1 MANKFL
7 KTATALTIMGT
18 SLLGAGAFTAKA
30 DNTDSLKFNDV
41 PANHWS
47 TKAIY
52 DLTNRKVVQGYGNN
66 IFGFGDNVTRG
77 QVARMIYMYVKPVD
91 ADASFK
97 NPFTDI
103 KGHMFEKEI
112 RALAKAGLVSGYGDA
127 KYGPDDVLTREQMAQ
142 VLTNAFKFKST
153 KTTSFTDIDKNSWAL
168 KAISALEENGVTIG
182 TGGKMYSPY
191 AHVTR
196 GQVARMIYM
205 YVKPVDADAS
215 FKNPFTDIKGHLFEK
230 EIRALAK
237 AGLVNGFGDGKYGP
251 DDILTR
257 EQMAQVLKNAFKFKA
272 TKTTKFA
279 DVDKNSWSYD
289 AISALEENGVTI
301 GTGGNMYSPKM
312 FVTREA
318 YSQFLFNSINAVEKE
333 EKPEVKPDPKPET
346 KPEEKPEVKPDPKPE
361 TKPEEKPEVKPDPKP
376 ETKPEEKPEVKPDPK
391 PETNLP
397 SSIDKGLVTEEV
409 TYNPNAMK
417 NPIAQKSISTEAQN
431 LIKSVNAK
439 FGTNLKYADLNGT
452 IRIIDKNMYLP
463 EGTIGAQVYVNAT
476 SENDFKI
483 IFLDNN
489 EATIELAKKW
499 TTMLNSDLVLD
510 KEIQETVDAQ
520 EINNYEKGKYKI
532 RVGHSTADH
541 MMYIQV
547 RV

>member
-30 DNTDSLKFNDV
+30 DNTDSLKFSDV

-77 QVARMIYMYVKPVD
+77 QVARMIYMYVKPAD

-103 KGHMFEKEI
+103 RGHMFEKEI
-112 RALAKAGLVSGYGDA
+112 RALAKAGLVNGYGEG
-127 KYGPDDVLTREQMAQ
+127 KFGPDDVLTREQMAQ
-142 VLTNAFKFKST
+142 VLTNAFKFKAT
-153 KTTSFTDIDKNSWAL
+153 KTTSFTDVDKNSWAL

-196 GQVARMIYM
+196 
-205 YVKPVDADAS
+205 
-215 FKNPFTDIKGHLFEK
+215 
-230 EIRALAK
+230 
-237 AGLVNGFGDGKYGP
+237 
-251 DDILTR
+251 
-257 EQMAQVLKNAFKFKA
+257 EQ
-272 TKTTKFA
+272 
-279 DVDKNSWSYD
+279 
-289 AISALEENGVTI
+289 
-301 GTGGNMYSPKM
+301 
-312 FVTREA
+312 
-318 YSQFLFNSINAVEKE
+318 YSQFLYNSINAVEKE
-333 EKPEVKPDPKPET
+333 NKPEVKPDPKPET
-346 KPEEKPEVKPDPKPE
+346 KPEEKPEVKP
-361 TKPEEKPEVKPDPKP
+361 
-376 ETKPEEKPEVKPDPK
+376 
-391 PETNLP
+391 P

-431 LIKSVNAK
+431 LIKSVNSK
-439 FGTNLKYADLNGT
+439 YGTNLKYADINGT
-452 IRIIDKNMYLP
+452 IRLVDKNMYLP
-463 EGTIGAQVYVNAT
+463 AGTIGAQVYIDAV

-520 EINNYEKGKYKI
+520 EINNYEKGNYKV

>member
-1 MANKFL
+1 
-7 KTATALTIMGT
+7 
-18 SLLGAGAFTAKA
+18 
-30 DNTDSLKFNDV
+30 
-41 PANHWS
+41 
-47 TKAIY
+47 
-52 DLTNRKVVQGYGNN
+52 
-66 IFGFGDNVTRG
+66 
-77 QVARMIYMYVKPVD
+77 
-91 ADASFK
+91 
-97 NPFTDI
+97 
-103 KGHMFEKEI
+103 
-112 RALAKAGLVSGYGDA
+112 
-127 KYGPDDVLTREQMAQ
+127 Q
-142 VLTNAFKFKST
+142 VLTNAFKFKAT

-182 TGGKMYSPY
+182 TGGNMYSPY
-191 AHVTR
+191 THVTR
-196 GQVARMIYM
+196 
-205 YVKPVDADAS
+205 
-215 FKNPFTDIKGHLFEK
+215 
-230 EIRALAK
+230 
-237 AGLVNGFGDGKYGP
+237 
-251 DDILTR
+251 
-257 EQMAQVLKNAFKFKA
+257 EQ
-272 TKTTKFA
+272 
-279 DVDKNSWSYD
+279 
-289 AISALEENGVTI
+289 
-301 GTGGNMYSPKM
+301 
-312 FVTREA
+312 
-318 YSQFLFNSINAVEKE
+318 YSQFLYNSINAVEKETKPEVKPDPKPE
-333 EKPEVKPDPKPET
+333 EKPEVKPDPKPEEKPEVKPDPKPEEKPEVKPDPKPEEKPEVKPDPKPEEKPEVKPDP

-361 TKPEEKPEVKPDPKP
+361 TKPEEKPD
-376 ETKPEEKPEVKPDPK
+376 
-391 PETNLP
+391 TNLP
-397 SSIDKGLVTEEV
+397 SSLDKGLVTEEV

-439 FGTNLKYADLNGT
+439 YGTNLKYADLNGT

-541 MMYIQV
+541 MMYVQV

>member
-77 QVARMIYMYVKPVD
+77 QVARMIYMYVKP
-91 ADASFK
+91 A
-97 NPFTDI
+97 
-103 KGHMFEKEI
+103 
-112 RALAKAGLVSGYGDA
+112 
-127 KYGPDDVLTREQMAQ
+127 
-142 VLTNAFKFKST
+142 
-153 KTTSFTDIDKNSWAL
+153 
-168 KAISALEENGVTIG
+168 
-182 TGGKMYSPY
+182 
-191 AHVTR
+191 
-196 GQVARMIYM
+196 
-205 YVKPVDADAS
+205 DADAS

-230 EIRALAK
+230 EILALAK

-257 EQMAQVLKNAFKFKA
+257 EQMAQVLTNAFKFKA

-279 DVDKNSWSYD
+279 DVDKNSWSLK

-318 YSQFLFNSINAVEKE
+318 YSQFLYNSINAVEK
-333 EKPEVKPDPKPET
+333 ET

-361 TKPEEKPEVKPDPKP
+361 TKPELPKGLDASLVAEDFSYYPESLNTPVVQKQLSQEAQGILKGINS
-376 ETKPEEKPEVKPDPK
+376 EYN
-391 PETNLP
+391 TNLQYKDP
-397 SSIDKGLVTEEV
+397 VHIV
-409 TYNPNAMK
+409 
-417 NPIAQKSISTEAQN
+417 
-431 LIKSVNAK
+431 
-439 FGTNLKYADLNGT
+439 
-452 IRIIDKNMYLP
+452 DKNMYLP
-463 EGTIGAQVYVNAT
+463 EGSIGAQFSVAG
-476 SENDFKI
+476 SPNDFKI
-483 IFLDNN
+483 LFLDNN
-489 EATIELAKKW
+489 KATVELAKKW
-499 TTMLNSDLVLD
+499 TTLLNGLNLD
-510 KEIQETVDAQ
+510 KEIQEAVDAKT
-520 EINNYEKGKYKI
+520 INNYQKGNYKI
-532 RVGHSTADH
+532 RIGQSMTEHT
-541 MMYIQV
+541 MYIDVQPK
-547 RV
+547 

>member
-52 DLTNRKVVQGYGNN
+52 NLTNRKVVQGYGNN

-77 QVARMIYMYVKPVD
+77 QVARMIYMYVKP
-91 ADASFK
+91 A
-97 NPFTDI
+97 
-103 KGHMFEKEI
+103 
-112 RALAKAGLVSGYGDA
+112 
-127 KYGPDDVLTREQMAQ
+127 
-142 VLTNAFKFKST
+142 
-153 KTTSFTDIDKNSWAL
+153 
-168 KAISALEENGVTIG
+168 
-182 TGGKMYSPY
+182 
-191 AHVTR
+191 
-196 GQVARMIYM
+196 
-205 YVKPVDADAS
+205 DADAS

-230 EIRALAK
+230 EILALAK

-257 EQMAQVLKNAFKFKA
+257 EQMAQVLTNAFKFKS
-272 TKTTKFA
+272 TKTTTFT
-279 DVDKNSWSYD
+279 DVDKNSWALK

-318 YSQFLFNSINAVEKE
+318 YSQFLYNSINAVEKE
-333 EKPEVKPDPKPET
+333 TKPEVKPDPKPET

-361 TKPEEKPEVKPDPKP
+361 TKPEEKPEVKPDLKPETKPEEKPEVKPDLKP

-391 PETNLP
+391 PETSLPLNL
-397 SSIDKGLVTEEV
+397 DKGLVTEEV
-409 TYNPNAMK
+409 KYNPIAM
-417 NPIAQKSISTEAQN
+417 NDPIAQKSISTEAQN
-431 LIKSVNAK
+431 LIKSVNNK
-439 FGTNLKYADLNGT
+439 YGTNLKYADLNGV
-452 IRIIDKNMYLP
+452 IRILDKNMYLP
-463 EGTIGAQVYVNAT
+463 AGTIGAQVYINAIN
-476 SENDFKI
+476 ENDFKI

-489 EATIELAKKW
+489 KATIELAKKW
-499 TTMLNSDLVLD
+499 ATMLNSDLVLD

-520 EINNYEKGKYKI
+520 VINNYEKGKYKI
-532 RVGHSTADH
+532 RVGHSTAEN
-541 MMYIQV
+541 MMYVQV
-547 RV
+547 GLK

>member
-1 MANKFL
+1 
-7 KTATALTIMGT
+7 
-18 SLLGAGAFTAKA
+18 
-30 DNTDSLKFNDV
+30 
-41 PANHWS
+41 
-47 TKAIY
+47 
-52 DLTNRKVVQGYGNN
+52 
-66 IFGFGDNVTRG
+66 
-77 QVARMIYMYVKPVD
+77 
-91 ADASFK
+91 
-97 NPFTDI
+97 
-103 KGHMFEKEI
+103 
-112 RALAKAGLVSGYGDA
+112 LAKAGLVNGFGDG
-127 KYGPDDVLTREQMAQ
+127 KYGPDDILTREQMAQ
-142 VLTNAFKFKST
+142 VLTNAFKFKAT

-182 TGGKMYSPY
+182 TGGNMYSPY
-191 AHVTR
+191 THVTR
-196 GQVARMIYM
+196 
-205 YVKPVDADAS
+205 
-215 FKNPFTDIKGHLFEK
+215 
-230 EIRALAK
+230 
-237 AGLVNGFGDGKYGP
+237 
-251 DDILTR
+251 
-257 EQMAQVLKNAFKFKA
+257 EQ
-272 TKTTKFA
+272 
-279 DVDKNSWSYD
+279 
-289 AISALEENGVTI
+289 
-301 GTGGNMYSPKM
+301 
-312 FVTREA
+312 
-318 YSQFLFNSINAVEKE
+318 YSQFLYNSINAVEKETKPEVKPDPKPE
-333 EKPEVKPDPKPET
+333 EKPEVKPDPKPEEKPEVKPDPKPEEKPEVKPDPKPEEKPEVKPDPKPEEKPEVKPDP

-361 TKPEEKPEVKPDPKP
+361 TKPEEKPD
-376 ETKPEEKPEVKPDPK
+376 
-391 PETNLP
+391 TNLP
-397 SSIDKGLVTEEV
+397 SSLDKGLVTEEV

-439 FGTNLKYADLNGT
+439 YGTNLKYADLNGT

-541 MMYIQV
+541 MMYVQV

>member
-1 MANKFL
+1 MLKYLDFIFKFDTIKESIKKLIYLEEQTMANKFL

-66 IFGFGDNVTRG
+66 IFGFGDN
-77 QVARMIYMYVKPVD
+77 
-91 ADASFK
+91 
-97 NPFTDI
+97 
-103 KGHMFEKEI
+103 
-112 RALAKAGLVSGYGDA
+112 
-127 KYGPDDVLTREQMAQ
+127 
-142 VLTNAFKFKST
+142 
-153 KTTSFTDIDKNSWAL
+153 
-168 KAISALEENGVTIG
+168 
-182 TGGKMYSPY
+182 
-191 AHVTR
+191 VTR

-439 FGTNLKYADLNGT
+439 FGTNLKYAYLNGT

>member
-1 MANKFL
+1 MDFMFKFGTIKESMKKLIYLEEQTMANKFL

-77 QVARMIYMYVKPVD
+77 QVARMIYKYVKP
-91 ADASFK
+91 A
-97 NPFTDI
+97 
-103 KGHMFEKEI
+103 
-112 RALAKAGLVSGYGDA
+112 
-127 KYGPDDVLTREQMAQ
+127 
-142 VLTNAFKFKST
+142 
-153 KTTSFTDIDKNSWAL
+153 
-168 KAISALEENGVTIG
+168 
-182 TGGKMYSPY
+182 
-191 AHVTR
+191 
-196 GQVARMIYM
+196 
-205 YVKPVDADAS
+205 DADAS

-230 EIRALAK
+230 EILALAK

-257 EQMAQVLKNAFKFKA
+257 EQMAQVLTNAFKFKA

-279 DVDKNSWSYD
+279 DVDKNSWSYS
-289 AISALEENGVTI
+289 AISALEQNGVTI
-301 GTGGNMYSPKM
+301 GTGDNMYSPKM

-318 YSQFLFNSINAVEKE
+318 YSQFLYNSINAVEKE
-333 EKPEVKPDPKPET
+333 TKPEVKPDPKPEI

-376 ETKPEEKPEVKPDPK
+376 ETKPEEKPEEK
-391 PETNLP
+391 PEIKLPVGLNENLATNDMEFNQEAFNNNVTVQKLVTKEGQDIV
-397 SSIDKGLVTEEV
+397 SSINQK
-409 TYNPNAMK
+409 YN
-417 NPIAQKSISTEAQN
+417 
-431 LIKSVNAK
+431 
-439 FGTNLKYADLNGT
+439 TNLKYNDVGVYVKL
-452 IRIIDKNMYLP
+452 IDKDMYLP
-463 EGTIGAQVYVNAT
+463 AGSIGAQFYVDAT
-476 SENDFKI
+476 DKNNFEI
-483 IFLDNN
+483 VFLYNN
-489 EATIELAKKW
+489 KATVELTKKW
-499 TTMLNSDLVLD
+499 VTFINPELNLD

-520 EINNYEKGKYKI
+520 VINNYTTQNHKVRI
-532 RVGHSTADH
+532 GHSTADK

-547 RV
+547 ESK

>member
-30 DNTDSLKFNDV
+30 ADNTDSLKFSDV

-77 QVARMIYMYVKPVD
+77 QVARMIYMYVKP
-91 ADASFK
+91 A
-97 NPFTDI
+97 
-103 KGHMFEKEI
+103 
-112 RALAKAGLVSGYGDA
+112 
-127 KYGPDDVLTREQMAQ
+127 
-142 VLTNAFKFKST
+142 
-153 KTTSFTDIDKNSWAL
+153 
-168 KAISALEENGVTIG
+168 
-182 TGGKMYSPY
+182 
-191 AHVTR
+191 
-196 GQVARMIYM
+196 
-205 YVKPVDADAS
+205 DADAS

-257 EQMAQVLKNAFKFKA
+257 EQMAQVLTNAFKFKA

-279 DVDKNSWSYD
+279 DVDKNSWSYG

-301 GTGGNMYSPKM
+301 GTGGNMYSPTM
-312 FVTREA
+312 SVTREA
-318 YSQFLFNSINAVEKE
+318 YSQFLYNSINAVEK
-333 EKPEVKPDPKPET
+333 ET

-361 TKPEEKPEVKPDPKP
+361 TKPEEKPD
-376 ETKPEEKPEVKPDPK
+376 
-391 PETNLP
+391 TNLP
-397 SSIDKGLVTEEV
+397 SSLDKGLVTEEV

-439 FGTNLKYADLNGT
+439 YGTNLKYADLNGT

-541 MMYIQV
+541 MMYVQV

>member
-1 MANKFL
+1 MNLLEEQTMANKFL

-30 DNTDSLKFNDV
+30 DNMDSLKFNDV

-52 DLTNRKVVQGYGNN
+52 DLVNRKIVAGYGNN
-66 IFGFGDNVTRG
+66 VFGFGDNITRG
-77 QVARMIYMYVKPVD
+77 QVARMIYAYVKPADV
-91 ADASFK
+91 DASFK

-112 RALAKAGLVSGYGDA
+112 LALAKEGLVAGYG
-127 KYGPDDVLTREQMAQ
+127 E
-142 VLTNAFKFKST
+142 
-153 KTTSFTDIDKNSWAL
+153 
-168 KAISALEENGVTIG
+168 
-182 TGGKMYSPY
+182 
-191 AHVTR
+191 
-196 GQVARMIYM
+196 
-205 YVKPVDADAS
+205 
-215 FKNPFTDIKGHLFEK
+215 
-230 EIRALAK
+230 
-237 AGLVNGFGDGKYGP
+237 GKYGP

-257 EQMAQVLKNAFKFKA
+257 EQMAQVLTNAFKFKA
-272 TKTTKFA
+272 TKSTSFT
-279 DVDKNSWSYD
+279 DVDKNSWAYN
-289 AISALEENGVTI
+289 AINALGENGVTA
-301 GTGGNMYSPKM
+301 GTGSNKYSPQM
-312 FVTREA
+312 HVTREQ

-333 EKPEVKPDPKPET
+333 TKPEMKPDLKPEMKPEEKPEVKPDPKPEMKPEEKLEVKPDPKPET
-346 KPEEKPEVKPDPKPE
+346 KPEEKPEVKPDS
-361 TKPEEKPEVKPDPKP
+361 
-376 ETKPEEKPEVKPDPK
+376 K

-397 SSIDKGLVTEEV
+397 TILDKGLTAEDV
-409 TYNPNAMK
+409 TYNPIAMNK
-417 NPIAQKSISTEAQN
+417 QIAQKSISNDAQN
-431 LIKSVNAK
+431 LIKSVNSK
-439 FGTNLKYADLNGT
+439 YGTNLKYADLNGT
-452 IRIIDKNMYLP
+452 IRLLDKNMYLP
-463 EGTIGAQVYVNAT
+463 AGTIGAQVYIDAV

-499 TTMLNSDLVLD
+499 TTLLNSDLVLD

-520 EINNYEKGKYKI
+520 EINNYEIGKYKV

>member
-1 MANKFL
+1 LEEQTMANKFL

-52 DLTNRKVVQGYGNN
+52 DLTNRKIVQGYGNN

-196 GQVARMIYM
+196 
-205 YVKPVDADAS
+205 
-215 FKNPFTDIKGHLFEK
+215 
-230 EIRALAK
+230 
-237 AGLVNGFGDGKYGP
+237 
-251 DDILTR
+251 
-257 EQMAQVLKNAFKFKA
+257 EQ
-272 TKTTKFA
+272 
-279 DVDKNSWSYD
+279 
-289 AISALEENGVTI
+289 
-301 GTGGNMYSPKM
+301 
-312 FVTREA
+312 
-318 YSQFLFNSINAVEKE
+318 YSQFLYNSINAVEKE
-333 EKPEVKPDPKPET
+333 TKPEVKPDPKPET

-376 ETKPEEKPEVKPDPK
+376 ETKPETKPEEK

-397 SSIDKGLVTEEV
+397 TSLDKVLTTEDV
-409 TYNPNAMK
+409 IY
-417 NPIAQKSISTEAQN
+417 NPIAMDNPISQKSISTEAQN
-431 LIKSVNAK
+431 IIKSVNSK

-452 IRIIDKNMYLP
+452 IRILDKNMYLP
-463 EGTIGAQVYVNAT
+463 AGTIGAQVYIDANN
-476 SENDFKI
+476 ENDFKI

-489 EATIELAKKW
+489 EATIELTKKW
-499 TTMLNSDLVLD
+499 VTMLNSDLVLN

-520 EINNYEKGKYKI
+520 SINNYEKGKYKI

-541 MMYIQV
+541 MMYV
-547 RV
+547 EVEPK

>member
-77 QVARMIYMYVKPVD
+77 QVARMIYMYIKP
-91 ADASFK
+91 A
-97 NPFTDI
+97 
-103 KGHMFEKEI
+103 
-112 RALAKAGLVSGYGDA
+112 
-127 KYGPDDVLTREQMAQ
+127 
-142 VLTNAFKFKST
+142 
-153 KTTSFTDIDKNSWAL
+153 
-168 KAISALEENGVTIG
+168 
-182 TGGKMYSPY
+182 
-191 AHVTR
+191 
-196 GQVARMIYM
+196 
-205 YVKPVDADAS
+205 DADAS

-230 EIRALAK
+230 EILALAK

-257 EQMAQVLKNAFKFKA
+257 EQMAQVLTNAFKFNS
-272 TKTTKFA
+272 TKTTTFT
-279 DVDKNSWSYD
+279 DVDKNSWALK

-318 YSQFLFNSINAVEKE
+318 YSQFLYNSINAVEKE
-333 EKPEVKPDPKPET
+333 TKPEVKPDPKPET

-376 ETKPEEKPEVKPDPK
+376 EVPAGLEESLVQPDFDFHPSALENPTVKKQLAP
-391 PETNLP
+391 
-397 SSIDKGLVTEEV
+397 
-409 TYNPNAMK
+409 
-417 NPIAQKSISTEAQN
+417 EAQN
-431 LIKSVNAK
+431 ILKEINSKYN
-439 FGTNLKYADLNGT
+439 TNLKYANLNGAVT
-452 IRIIDKNMYLP
+452 ILDKGMYYP
-463 EGTIGAQVYVNAT
+463 EGSYAGGQFVVEGEGDTFNIT
-476 SENDFKI
+476 
-483 IFLDNN
+483 FLDNN
-489 EATIELAKKW
+489 SATVELTKKW
-499 TTMLNSDLVLD
+499 VAYLTGLDLNQ
-510 KEIQETVDAQ
+510 EIQNAVDSKSITNHQ
-520 EINNYEKGKYKI
+520 KGDYKI
-532 RVGHSTADH
+532 RLGKTMIRDTMS
-541 MMYIQV
+541 ILIEPK
-547 RV
+547 

>member
-1 MANKFL
+1 MKKLIYLEEQTMANKFL

-18 SLLGAGAFTAKA
+18 SLLGVGAFTAKAA

-77 QVARMIYMYVKPVD
+77 QVARMIYMYVKP
-91 ADASFK
+91 A
-97 NPFTDI
+97 
-103 KGHMFEKEI
+103 
-112 RALAKAGLVSGYGDA
+112 
-127 KYGPDDVLTREQMAQ
+127 
-142 VLTNAFKFKST
+142 
-153 KTTSFTDIDKNSWAL
+153 
-168 KAISALEENGVTIG
+168 
-182 TGGKMYSPY
+182 
-191 AHVTR
+191 
-196 GQVARMIYM
+196 
-205 YVKPVDADAS
+205 DADAS

-230 EIRALAK
+230 EILALAK

-257 EQMAQVLKNAFKFKA
+257 EQMAQVLTNAFKFKA

-279 DVDKNSWSYD
+279 DVDKNSWSYG

-318 YSQFLFNSINAVEKE
+318 YSQFLYNSINVIEKVQ
-333 EKPEVKPDPKPET
+333 KPEVKPDPKPET
-346 KPEEKPEVKPDPKPE
+346 KPEEKPD
-361 TKPEEKPEVKPDPKP
+361 
-376 ETKPEEKPEVKPDPK
+376 
-391 PETNLP
+391 TNLP
-397 SSIDKGLVTEEV
+397 SSLDKGLVTEEV

-439 FGTNLKYADLNGT
+439 YGTNLKYADLNGT

-541 MMYIQV
+541 MMYVQV

>member
-30 DNTDSLKFNDV
+30 DSTDSLKFNDV

-77 QVARMIYMYVKPVD
+77 QVARMIYMYVKPAD

-103 KGHMFEKEI
+103 RGHMFEKKI
-112 RALAKAGLVSGYGDA
+112 RALAKAGLVSGYGEG

-182 TGGKMYSPY
+182 TGGKLYSPY

-196 GQVARMIYM
+196 
-205 YVKPVDADAS
+205 
-215 FKNPFTDIKGHLFEK
+215 
-230 EIRALAK
+230 
-237 AGLVNGFGDGKYGP
+237 
-251 DDILTR
+251 
-257 EQMAQVLKNAFKFKA
+257 EQ
-272 TKTTKFA
+272 
-279 DVDKNSWSYD
+279 
-289 AISALEENGVTI
+289 
-301 GTGGNMYSPKM
+301 
-312 FVTREA
+312 
-318 YSQFLFNSINAVEKE
+318 YSQFLYNSINAVEKE
-333 EKPEVKPDPKPET
+333 TKPEVKPDPKPET

-361 TKPEEKPEVKPDPKP
+361 TKPEEKPEEKPD
-376 ETKPEEKPEVKPDPK
+376 
-391 PETNLP
+391 TNLP

-431 LIKSVNAK
+431 LIKSVNSK
-439 FGTNLKYADLNGT
+439 YGTNLKYADINGT
-452 IRIIDKNMYLP
+452 IRLVDKNMYLP
-463 EGTIGAQVYVNAT
+463 AGTIGAQVYIDAV

-520 EINNYEKGKYKI
+520 EINNYEKGNYKV

>member
-30 DNTDSLKFNDV
+30 DNTDSLKFSDV

-77 QVARMIYMYVKPVD
+77 QVARMIYMYVKPAD

-103 KGHMFEKEI
+103 RGHLFEKEI
-112 RALAKAGLVSGYGDA
+112 RALAKAGLVNGYGEG
-127 KYGPDDVLTREQMAQ
+127 KFGPDDVLTREQMAQ
-142 VLTNAFKFKST
+142 VLTNAFKFKAT

-196 GQVARMIYM
+196 
-205 YVKPVDADAS
+205 
-215 FKNPFTDIKGHLFEK
+215 
-230 EIRALAK
+230 
-237 AGLVNGFGDGKYGP
+237 
-251 DDILTR
+251 
-257 EQMAQVLKNAFKFKA
+257 EQ
-272 TKTTKFA
+272 
-279 DVDKNSWSYD
+279 
-289 AISALEENGVTI
+289 
-301 GTGGNMYSPKM
+301 
-312 FVTREA
+312 
-318 YSQFLFNSINAVEKE
+318 YSQFLYNSINAVEKE
-333 EKPEVKPDPKPET
+333 TKPEVKPDPKPETKPETKPEEKPEVKPEVKPDPKPET

-391 PETNLP
+391 PETKP
-397 SSIDKGLVTEEV
+397 EEKPETKPETKPEVPAGLDASLANEKLVYYPE
-409 TYNPNAMK
+409 ALK
-417 NPIAQKSISTEAQN
+417 NPIVQKQVSSEAQSI
-431 LIKSVNAK
+431 IKDINS
-439 FGTNLKYADLNGT
+439 TYSTSLKYKEIGGSIDLL
-452 IRIIDKNMYLP
+452 DSNMYLP
-463 EGTIGAQVYVNAT
+463 EGSIGAQFSVVG
-476 SENDFKI
+476 SSGDFKI
-483 IFLDNN
+483 YFLDNN
-489 EATIELAKKW
+489 KATVELAKQW
-499 TTMLNSDLVLD
+499 TTLLSGLNLD
-510 KEIQETVDAQ
+510 KEIQETVDARK
-520 EINNYEKGKYKI
+520 INNYEKGNYKI
-532 RVGHSTADH
+532 RIGQSMADH
-541 MMYIQV
+541 TMYV
-547 RV
+547 DVHSK

>member
-30 DNTDSLKFNDV
+30 DNTDSLKFSDV

-77 QVARMIYMYVKPVD
+77 QVARMIYMYVKPAD

-103 KGHMFEKEI
+103 RGHMFEKEI
-112 RALAKAGLVSGYGDA
+112 RALAKAGLVNGYGEG
-127 KYGPDDVLTREQMAQ
+127 KFGPDDVLTREQMAQ
-142 VLTNAFKFKST
+142 VLTNAFKFKAT
-153 KTTSFTDIDKNSWAL
+153 KTTSFTDVDKNSWAL

-196 GQVARMIYM
+196 
-205 YVKPVDADAS
+205 
-215 FKNPFTDIKGHLFEK
+215 
-230 EIRALAK
+230 
-237 AGLVNGFGDGKYGP
+237 
-251 DDILTR
+251 
-257 EQMAQVLKNAFKFKA
+257 EQ
-272 TKTTKFA
+272 
-279 DVDKNSWSYD
+279 
-289 AISALEENGVTI
+289 
-301 GTGGNMYSPKM
+301 
-312 FVTREA
+312 
-318 YSQFLFNSINAVEKE
+318 YSQFLYNSINAVEKETKPEVKPDPKSETKPE
-333 EKPEVKPDPKPET
+333 EKPEVKPDPKTET

-361 TKPEEKPEVKPDPKP
+361 TKPEEKPD
-376 ETKPEEKPEVKPDPK
+376 
-391 PETNLP
+391 TNLP

-431 LIKSVNAK
+431 LIKSVNSK
-439 FGTNLKYADLNGT
+439 YGTNLKYADINGT
-452 IRIIDKNMYLP
+452 IRLVDKNMYLP
-463 EGTIGAQVYVNAT
+463 AGTIGAQVYIDAV

-520 EINNYEKGKYKI
+520 EINNYEKGNYKV

>member
-1 MANKFL
+1 MLKYLDFIFKFGTIKESIKKLIYLEEQTMANKFL

-30 DNTDSLKFNDV
+30 DSTDSLKFNDV

-77 QVARMIYMYVKPVD
+77 QVARMIYMYVKPAD

-103 KGHMFEKEI
+103 RGHMFEKKI
-112 RALAKAGLVSGYGDA
+112 RALAKAGLVSGYGEG

-182 TGGKMYSPY
+182 TGGKLYSPY

-196 GQVARMIYM
+196 
-205 YVKPVDADAS
+205 
-215 FKNPFTDIKGHLFEK
+215 
-230 EIRALAK
+230 
-237 AGLVNGFGDGKYGP
+237 
-251 DDILTR
+251 
-257 EQMAQVLKNAFKFKA
+257 EQ
-272 TKTTKFA
+272 
-279 DVDKNSWSYD
+279 
-289 AISALEENGVTI
+289 
-301 GTGGNMYSPKM
+301 
-312 FVTREA
+312 
-318 YSQFLFNSINAVEKE
+318 YSQFLYNSINAVEKE
-333 EKPEVKPDPKPET
+333 TKPEVKPDPKPET

-361 TKPEEKPEVKPDPKP
+361 TKPEEKPEEKPD
-376 ETKPEEKPEVKPDPK
+376 
-391 PETNLP
+391 TNLP

-431 LIKSVNAK
+431 LIKSVNSK
-439 FGTNLKYADLNGT
+439 YGTNLKYADINGT
-452 IRIIDKNMYLP
+452 IRLVDKNMYLP
-463 EGTIGAQVYVNAT
+463 AGTIGAQVYIDAV

-520 EINNYEKGKYKI
+520 EINNYEKGNYKV